1 MLKSVL
7 SKPQIRKNLTPKPYV
22 SLKAVKACK
31 VCGEPMLWGYCIPC
45 LQKRLR
51 DKTSRED
58 WFLIP

>member
-7 SKPQIRKNLTPKPYV
+7 NKPQIRKKSYSQALRGSEN
-22 SLKAVKACK
+22 VKACRQ
-31 VCGEPMLWGYCIPC
+31 CGEPMLWGYCIAC

-58 WFLIP
+58 WFIIP